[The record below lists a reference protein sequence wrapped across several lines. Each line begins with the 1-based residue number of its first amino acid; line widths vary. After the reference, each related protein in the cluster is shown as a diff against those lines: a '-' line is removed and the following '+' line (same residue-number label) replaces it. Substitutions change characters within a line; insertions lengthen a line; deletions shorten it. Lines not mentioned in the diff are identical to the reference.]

1 MTDNAQNYA
10 GIIGGSL
17 TRSTVWT
24 MSPLLVD
31 SGCSVPPDDILS
43 RISDMIIYEKVVMH
57 RYYFLATDPIPI
69 LFR

>member
-10 GIIGGSL
+10 GIIGRSL
-17 TRSTVWT
+17 TSSTVWT

-43 RISDMIIYEKVVMH
+43 RISGMIIYEKV
-57 RYYFLATDPIPI
+57 
-69 LFR
+69 